1 MAYEVSKEVLEDVI
15 KYFADTAKKLRGDL
29 VIFTSRLEDEYV
41 IRNLNDFHKLKIRKG
56 EVIDA
61 TVYVGDDDELYEEFK
76 MGSGKDDAVIKE
88 KFLNKK

>member
-1 MAYEVSKEVLEDVI
+1 MAYEISKEVLEDVI
-15 KYFADTAKKLRGDL
+15 KFFADIAKKLRGDL
-29 VIFTSRLEDEYV
+29 VVFTSRLEDEYV
-41 IRNLNDFHKLKIRKG
+41 IRNLSDFQKLKIRKG

-76 MGSGKDDAVIKE
+76 LGNGKDDTIVKE